1 MFDDDM
7 TDAEK
12 RDAYDRGKASLA
24 YENGRVVYRVSR
36 SFYPGIRNDDRR
48 SYMERYLSRD

>member
-1 MFDDDM
+1 MFNDDM

-12 RDAYDRGKASLA
+12 RDAYDRGHASIV
-24 YENGRVVYRVSR
+24 YENGRVTYRVSR
-36 SFYPGIRNDDRR
+36 TFYPGIRDDARR